1 MTSLES
7 VKLALNISRLIG
19 LATYFQV
26 DELLI
31 LKLFEIFKNQLD
43 TYLFLSYIFT
53 EVTKILTK

>member
-1 MTSLES
+1 MTLLES

-31 LKLFEIFKNQLD
+31 LNLF
-43 TYLFLSYIFT
+43 
-53 EVTKILTK
+53 